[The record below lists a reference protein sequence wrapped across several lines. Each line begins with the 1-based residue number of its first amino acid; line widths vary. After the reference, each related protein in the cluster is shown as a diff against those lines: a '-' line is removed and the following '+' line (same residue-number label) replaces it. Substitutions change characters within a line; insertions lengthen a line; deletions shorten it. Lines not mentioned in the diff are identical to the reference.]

1 MTVMRE
7 LPTPP
12 GAAVLDVSRYIPGTI
27 YHTAV
32 GSNRKQTRCSIGRGT
47 PMRVRDQHRAT
58 LGASAR
64 KTGAPRPLT
73 AAAAASSYA
82 ARGQAARAASERIA
96 ATMRNVPFQLYQV
109 DSSGT
114 RQRRLKMPAE
124 VQGPEATKQV
134 CDDDDRAV
142 FCCWTSRS
150 KRSHALHAFSTNV
163 CVCTR
168 ALC

>member
-1 MTVMRE
+1 MGKQ
-7 LPTPP
+7 PQAN
-12 GAAVLDVSRYIPGTI
+12 AAAAALLVAAR
-27 YHTAV
+27 
-32 GSNRKQTRCSIGRGT
+32 

-142 FCCWTSRS
+142 FCSCPEANAIPS
-150 KRSHALHAFSTNV
+150 AQMCV
-163 CVCTR
+163 CVHAR
-168 ALC
+168 VVLVFPDSNGSLSWHPVHA